1 MIHTVVENVIKPWI
15 GCQLNWQTKTNGFQK
30 FNNFID
36 LVLKYNVF
44 LNHLKVF
51 KTNVKINSVIDSTID
66 DGNPEFKSFTCI
78 IAAGI

>member
-1 MIHTVVENVIKPWI
+1 MASRNSI
-15 GCQLNWQTKTNGFQK
+15 
-30 FNNFID
+30 

-51 KTNVKINSVIDSTID
+51 KTNVKINGMIDSTID